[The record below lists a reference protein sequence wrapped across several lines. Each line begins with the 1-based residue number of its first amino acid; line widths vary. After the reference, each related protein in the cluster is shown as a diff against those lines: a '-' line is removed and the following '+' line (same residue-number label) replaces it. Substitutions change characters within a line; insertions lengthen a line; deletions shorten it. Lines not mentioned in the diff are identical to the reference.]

1 MRLEGKAALV
11 TGSSS
16 GIGEAIA
23 LRFAREGADVA
34 VHYHREEDEARSV
47 AAEIAQM
54 GRKSTVLGANVGV
67 AAEAEKLVRDAHA
80 ALGRLDILVNNAG
93 VEIREPFVEVSEQ
106 HYDLVLGVN
115 LKGAFFAAQTAAKLM
130 IDAGEGGRIVNV
142 SSIHEDVAFLQYA
155 TYTASKGGMRMLT
168 RTICQE
174 LAPHGITVND
184 IAPGA
189 IATPIN
195 KRTLGD
201 GELLHALQE
210 VIPAGR
216 SATPTRSRP
225 SPSSS
230 PPTRPPTSP
239 AAPTT
244 STAAWPAGTRDS
256 STRATARDRRREDDR
271 THARILQRD
280 SQSSINR
287 CSRSVDGRRARRSRR
302 R

>member
-1 MRLEGKAALV
+1 MRLEGKTALV

-34 VHYHREEDEARSV
+34 VHYHREEEEGRSV
-47 AAEIAQM
+47 AAQIEKM
-54 GRKSTVLGANVGV
+54 GRKSVALGANVGV
-67 AAEAEKLVRDAHA
+67 AAEAERLVRDAHA

-93 VEIREPFVEVSEQ
+93 VEVREPFVDVSEQ

-115 LKGAFFAAQTAAKLM
+115 LKGAFFAAQAAAKLM
-130 IDAGEGGRIVNV
+130 IAAGDGGRIINV
-142 SSIHEDVAFLQYA
+142 SSIHEDVAFLNYA
-155 TYTASKGGMRMLT
+155 TYTASKGGMRMFT
-168 RTICQE
+168 RTVCQE

-201 GELLHALQE
+201 GELLHALQD

-216 SATPTRSRP
+216 LGEPDEVASVAVFLASDE
-225 SPSSS
+225 
-230 PPTRPPTSP
+230 
-239 AAPTT
+239 AAYVTG
-244 STAAWPAGTRDS
+244 STYY
-256 STRATARDRRREDDR
+256 
-271 THARILQRD
+271 
-280 SQSSINR
+280 
-287 CSRSVDGRRARRSRR
+287 VDGGMSRWNKGL
-302 R
+302 

>member
-23 LRFAREGADVA
+23 LRYAREGADVA
-34 VHYHREEDEARSV
+34 VHFHREEDEARSV
-47 AAEIAQM
+47 AAQIKQM
-54 GRKSTVLGANVGV
+54 GRTSVALGANVGV
-67 AAEAEKLVRDAHA
+67 AAEAEKLVRGAHA

-93 VEIREPFVEVSEQ
+93 VEIREPFIDVSEQ
-106 HYDLVLGVN
+106 HYDLVMGVN

-130 IDAGEGGRIVNV
+130 IAAGGGRIVNV
-142 SSIHEDVAFLQYA
+142 SSIHEDIAFLQYA

-201 GELLHALQE
+201 GALLNALQE

-216 SATPTRSRP
+216 LGDPDEVASVAVFLASDE
-225 SPSSS
+225 
-230 PPTRPPTSP
+230 
-239 AAPTT
+239 AAYVTG
-244 STAAWPAGTRDS
+244 STYYIDGGM
-256 STRATARDRRREDDR
+256 ARWNKG
-271 THARILQRD
+271 L
-280 SQSSINR
+280 
-287 CSRSVDGRRARRSRR
+287 
-302 R
+302 

>member
-1 MRLEGKAALV
+1 MRLEGKTALV

-34 VHYHREEDEARSV
+34 VHYHREEDEARAV
-47 AAEIAQM
+47 AAQVEKL
-54 GRKSTVLGANVGV
+54 GRKCVVLGANVGV

-93 VEIREPFVEVSEQ
+93 VEIREPFVDVTEA

-115 LKGAFFAAQTAAKLM
+115 LKGAFFAAQAAAKLM
-130 IDAGEGGRIVNV
+130 IAAGGGGRIVNV
-142 SSIHEDVAFLQYA
+142 SSIHEDVAFLHYS
-155 TYTASKGGMRMLT
+155 TYTTSKGGMRMFT
-168 RTICQE
+168 RTVCQE

-201 GELLHALQE
+201 GELLHELQG

-216 SATPTRSRP
+216 LGDPDEVASVAVFLASDEAAYITGATYV
-225 SPSSS
+225 
-230 PPTRPPTSP
+230 
-239 AAPTT
+239 
-244 STAAWPAGTRDS
+244 
-256 STRATARDRRREDDR
+256 
-271 THARILQRD
+271 
-280 SQSSINR
+280 
-287 CSRSVDGRRARRSRR
+287 VDGGMTYFNKGL
-302 R
+302 

>member
-1 MRLEGKAALV
+1 MRLEGKTALV

-34 VHYHREEDEARSV
+34 VHYHSEEDSAHAVVAEIEKLGRRSV
-47 AAEIAQM
+47 A
-54 GRKSTVLGANVGV
+54 LGGNVGV
-67 AAEAEKLVRDAHA
+67 AAEAEARVRDAPA

-93 VEIREPFVEVSEQ
+93 VEIREPFLEVTEQ

-115 LKGAFFAAQTAAKLM
+115 LKGAFFAAQAAAKLM
-130 IDAGEGGRIVNV
+130 IAAGGGGRIINV
-142 SSIHEDVAFLQYA
+142 SSIHEDVAFLNYA

-168 RTICQE
+168 RTVCQE

-201 GELLHALQE
+201 GELLHELQA

-216 SATPTRSRP
+216 LGEPDEVASVAVFLASDE
-225 SPSSS
+225 
-230 PPTRPPTSP
+230 
-239 AAPTT
+239 AAYVTG
-244 STAAWPAGTRDS
+244 STYY
-256 STRATARDRRREDDR
+256 
-271 THARILQRD
+271 
-280 SQSSINR
+280 
-287 CSRSVDGRRARRSRR
+287 VDGGMSRWNQGL
-302 R
+302 

>member
-1 MRLEGKAALV
+1 MRLEGKTALV

-34 VHYHREEDEARSV
+34 VHYHRGEDAGRSV
-47 AAEIAQM
+47 AARIEQM
-54 GRKSTVLGANVGV
+54 GRRSAALGADVGV
-67 AAEAEKLVRDAHA
+67 AAQAEKLVRDAHA
-80 ALGRLDILVNNAG
+80 ALGRLDILVNSAG
-93 VEIREPFVEVSEQ
+93 VEIREPFVDVSEE
-106 HYDLVLGVN
+106 HFDLVIGVN
-115 LKGAFFAAQTAAKLM
+115 LKGAFFAAQAAAKLM
-130 IDAGEGGRIVNV
+130 LAAGRGGRIVNV
-142 SSIHEDVAFLQYA
+142 SSIHEDVAFLEYA

-201 GELLHALQE
+201 GELLHELQA

-216 SATPTRSRP
+216 LGDPDDVASVAVFLASDEAGYVTG
-225 SPSSS
+225 
-230 PPTRPPTSP
+230 
-239 AAPTT
+239 
-244 STAAWPAGTRDS
+244 STY
-256 STRATARDRRREDDR
+256 
-271 THARILQRD
+271 
-280 SQSSINR
+280 N
-287 CSRSVDGRRARRSRR
+287 VDGGMSHWNKGL
-302 R
+302 

>member
-1 MRLEGKAALV
+1 MRLTGKTALV

-34 VHYHREEDEARSV
+34 VHYHSEEEEGRSV
-47 AAEIAQM
+47 AARIGKM
-54 GRKSTVLGANVGV
+54 GRKAVALGANVGV
-67 AAEAEKLVRDAHA
+67 AAEAEGLVRHAHA

-115 LKGAFFAAQTAAKLM
+115 LKGAFFAAQAAAKLM
-130 IDAGEGGRIVNV
+130 IAGGGGGRIINV
-142 SSIHEDVAFLQYA
+142 SSIHEDVAFLNYA
-155 TYTASKGGMRMLT
+155 TYTASKGGMRMFT
-168 RTICQE
+168 RTVCQE

-195 KRTLGD
+195 NRTLGD
-201 GELLHALQE
+201 GELLHALQH

-216 SATPTRSRP
+216 LGEPDEVASVAVFLASDE
-225 SPSSS
+225 
-230 PPTRPPTSP
+230 
-239 AAPTT
+239 AAYVTG
-244 STAAWPAGTRDS
+244 STYY
-256 STRATARDRRREDDR
+256 
-271 THARILQRD
+271 
-280 SQSSINR
+280 
-287 CSRSVDGRRARRSRR
+287 VDGGMSRWNKGL
-302 R
+302 

>member
-1 MRLEGKAALV
+1 
-11 TGSSS
+11 
-16 GIGEAIA
+16 
-23 LRFAREGADVA
+23 
-34 VHYHREEDEARSV
+34 
-47 AAEIAQM
+47 M
-54 GRKSTVLGANVGV
+54 GRKSVALGANVGV

-93 VEIREPFVEVSEQ
+93 VEIREPFVDVSEQ
-106 HYDLVLGVN
+106 HFDLVLGVN
-115 LKGAFFAAQTAAKLM
+115 LKGAFFAAQAATKLM
-130 IDAGEGGRIVNV
+130 IDAGNGGRIVNV
-142 SSIHEDVAFLQYA
+142 SSIHEDIAFLEYA

-216 SATPTRSRP
+216 LGDPDEVASVAVFLASDE
-225 SPSSS
+225 
-230 PPTRPPTSP
+230 
-239 AAPTT
+239 AAYVTG
-244 STAAWPAGTRDS
+244 STYYIDGGM
-256 STRATARDRRREDDR
+256 ARWNKG
-271 THARILQRD
+271 L
-280 SQSSINR
+280 
-287 CSRSVDGRRARRSRR
+287 
-302 R
+302 

>member
-23 LRFAREGADVA
+23 LRFAREGADVV
-34 VHYHREEDEARSV
+34 VHYHSDEDEARSV
-47 AAEIAQM
+47 VAQIEAM
-54 GRKSTVLGANVGV
+54 GRKSVALGANVGDAQ
-67 AAEAEKLVRDAHA
+67 AAEGLVRDAHA

-93 VEIREPFVEVSEQ
+93 VEVREPFVEVSEK

-115 LKGAFFAAQTAAKLM
+115 LKGAFFAAQAAAKLM
-130 IDAGEGGRIVNV
+130 IAAGGGGRIINV
-142 SSIHEDVAFLQYA
+142 SSIHEDVAFLNYA
-155 TYTASKGGMRMLT
+155 TYTASKGGMRMVT
-168 RTICQE
+168 RTVCQE

-201 GELLHALQE
+201 GELLHELQA

-216 SATPTRSRP
+216 LGEPDEVASVAVFLASDE
-225 SPSSS
+225 
-230 PPTRPPTSP
+230 
-239 AAPTT
+239 AAYVTG
-244 STAAWPAGTRDS
+244 STYY
-256 STRATARDRRREDDR
+256 
-271 THARILQRD
+271 
-280 SQSSINR
+280 
-287 CSRSVDGRRARRSRR
+287 VDGGMSHWNQGL
-302 R
+302 

>member
-34 VHYHREEDEARSV
+34 VHFHREEDEAQRV
-47 AAEIAQM
+47 AAEIEKM
-54 GRKSTVLGANVGV
+54 GRQSVALGANVGV

-93 VEIREPFVEVSEQ
+93 VEIREPFLDVSEA
-106 HYDLVLGVN
+106 HYDLVLGIN
-115 LKGAFFAAQTAAKLM
+115 LKGAFFAAQAAARIM
-130 IDAGEGGRIVNV
+130 AEQGNGGRIVNV
-142 SSIHEDVAFLQYA
+142 SSIHEDVAFLQFS
-155 TYTASKGGMRMLT
+155 TYTASKGGMRMFT
-168 RTICQE
+168 RTVCQE

-201 GELLHALQE
+201 GELLHELQG
-210 VIPAGR
+210 VIPLGR
-216 SATPTRSRP
+216 LGEPDEVASVAVFLASDE
-225 SPSSS
+225 
-230 PPTRPPTSP
+230 
-239 AAPTT
+239 AAYVTG
-244 STAAWPAGTRDS
+244 STYY
-256 STRATARDRRREDDR
+256 
-271 THARILQRD
+271 
-280 SQSSINR
+280 
-287 CSRSVDGRRARRSRR
+287 VDGGMTHFNKGL
-302 R
+302 

>member
-34 VHYHREEDEARSV
+34 VHYHREEDEAQRV
-47 AAEIAQM
+47 AAEIQKM
-54 GRKSTVLGANVGV
+54 GLRSVALGANVGV

-106 HYDLVLGVN
+106 HYDLVLDVN

-130 IDAGEGGRIVNV
+130 IDAGSGGRIVNV
-142 SSIHEDVAFLQYA
+142 SSIHEDIAFLEYA

-174 LAPHGITVND
+174 LAPARHHRQRHRPRCDRDTHQQADARRRGASPR
-184 IAPGA
+184 APGGH
-189 IATPIN
+189 T
-195 KRTLGD
+195 
-201 GELLHALQE
+201 E
-210 VIPAGR
+210 
-216 SATPTRSRP
+216 
-225 SPSSS
+225 
-230 PPTRPPTSP
+230 RPP
-239 AAPTT
+239 
-244 STAAWPAGTRDS
+244 
-256 STRATARDRRREDDR
+256 
-271 THARILQRD
+271 
-280 SQSSINR
+280 
-287 CSRSVDGRRARRSRR
+287 RRARRGGRSGRLPRLGRGRLRHRQHLLHRR
-302 R
+302 RHGPLEQGTVDQSRPTRQEQRR